1 MPTAAPALPLP
12 MFPLGTVLF
21 PHMGLPL
28 HIFEE
33 RYRVLTRD
41 CLRAGREFGVVL
53 IERGR
58 EVGGGDSRFSVG
70 TVAHIVAE
78 AEYPDGRWALATRG
92 TRRIRITTWLPDD
105 PYPLAL
111 VETLPDPHLP
121 PGPEVAGVRTRAERA
136 VRRGLALAAELG
148 TSPVP
153 ASTFRLDEDGDVAA
167 YQLCALAPIG
177 PVDHQQLLE
186 EPDPLNRLSRLA
198 GMAEEPA
205 ELFAYRLGGR

>member
-1 MPTAAPALPLP
+1 

-28 HIFEE
+28 HVFEE

-41 CLRAGREFGVVL
+41 CLRSGREFGVVL
-53 IERGR
+53 IERGS
-58 EVGGGDSRFSVG
+58 EVGGGDSRFRVG

-92 TRRIRITTWLPDD
+92 TRRIRIVTWLPDD

-111 VETLPDPHLP
+111 VQTLPEERLGD
-121 PGPEVAGVRTRAERA
+121 GPEPEEARSRAERE
-136 VRRGLALAAELG
+136 VRRALALAAELG
-148 TSPVP
+148 VTVP
-153 ASTFRLDEDGDVAA
+153 AATFRLDEDPHVAA

-177 PVDHQQLLE
+177 PVDHQRLLE
-186 EPDPLNRLSRLA
+186 EPEPLTRLA
-198 GMAEEPA
+198 ALVGMVEEAA